1 MNIKEVLENYREIM
15 LESLTGELT
24 DDVKK
29 KMKLLEVLFDEP
41 HEFSFAGD
49 DGIEI
54 LKLHYKYGMSYEKIA
69 EALNLS
75 VSTVYRLRKKEI
87 ERLQKHAFRKN

>member
-1 MNIKEVLENYREIM
+1 MSILEVLENYREIM

-24 DDVKK
+24 DDVKR
-29 KMKLLEVLFDEP
+29 KMNVLEFLFDEP
-41 HEFSFAGD
+41 HEFSFSGD

-87 ERLQKHAFRKN
+87 QRLRKFAFKEI